1 MRNVRIFSVIGFL
14 RGMYFYIPIF
24 TFFLLA
30 EEVSLSAV
38 VISQAVYS
46 LCMFLGEVPTGL
58 FADRYGQ
65 KLAIVLGY
73 AVEVLGIV
81 LVVLFPT
88 ALGLYISYGLRGV
101 GGSLLSGS
109 EEALLYESVRATG
122 ANNFQ
127 KVYGQFLSNDQV
139 GFIVS
144 ATGAGLAYAY
154 VGAAS
159 YIPLLFLTALCVGGA
174 GVLSLFLA
182 DYRAEVQDPTEGSG
196 MFATLKESFSLIRTN
211 DTILTLTI
219 VGVLTLGGEY
229 FMQAL
234 YQPHF
239 ELNGVTAFWMGAV
252 LSLGT
257 AFSIVTSRY
266 AYLMERYLSLEKIIL
281 AINLT
286 LGACYLLVALLVHPV
301 FLVGIYVVMNG
312 LFSLQVPIVS
322 DYINARTRSS
332 IRSTVL
338 SGISFVRR
346 FFQMFVTWA
355 LGAAVGIFSIESSLV
370 IQGAYLLIGA
380 VLSYYLLVRCGCTYK
395 VANSDGEEFE
405 FEHATLSK

>member
-1 MRNVRIFSVIGFL
+1 MLNLRIFNAIGFL

-30 EEVSLSAV
+30 EEVSLSAI

-58 FADRYGQ
+58 LADRYGQ
-65 KLAIVLGY
+65 KFAIVTGY
-73 AVEVLGIV
+73 AVEVFGIL
-81 LVVLFPT
+81 LVILFPT
-88 ALGLYISYGLRGV
+88 ALGLYISYGLRGI

-109 EEALLYESVRATG
+109 EEALLYESVRTTG
-122 ANNFQ
+122 LNNFQ
-127 KVYGQFLSNDQV
+127 KVYGRFLSNDQI

-144 ATGAGLAYAY
+144 AAGAGLAYAY
-154 VGAAS
+154 LGSAS
-159 YIPLLFLTALCVGGA
+159 YIPLILLTAVCVGGA
-174 GVLSLFLA
+174 GALSFFLI
-182 DYRAEVQDPTEGSG
+182 DYRSDILNPTEGSG
-196 MFATLKESFSLIRTN
+196 MFASLKDSFALIRTN

-219 VGVLTLGGEY
+219 VGILTLGGEY

-239 ELNGVTAFWMGAV
+239 ELNGVSAFWIGAV
-252 LSLGT
+252 LSVGT

-266 AYLMERYLSLEKIIL
+266 AYLMERYVSLEKIIL
-281 AINLT
+281 FINLT
-286 LGACYLLVALLVHPV
+286 LGVCYLLVAVLVHPV

-346 FFQMFVTWA
+346 FFQMFVTWV
-355 LGAAVGIFSIESSLV
+355 LGVTVGVFGIESSLL
-370 IQGAYLLIGA
+370 IQGVYLLIGA
-380 VLSYYLLVRCGCTYK
+380 LLSYYLLVRCGCTYK
-395 VANSDGEEFE
+395 VVNSDGDEFE